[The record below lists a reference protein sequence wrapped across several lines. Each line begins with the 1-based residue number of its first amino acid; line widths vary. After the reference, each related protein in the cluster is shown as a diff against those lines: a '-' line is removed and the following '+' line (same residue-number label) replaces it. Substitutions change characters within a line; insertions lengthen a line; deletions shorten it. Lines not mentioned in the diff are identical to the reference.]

1 MTSRRWLCAFAVL
14 VLVLVPNYG
23 LAVAAAT
30 ARTDAPVRY
39 PVNPAPA
46 PEVPL
51 GGKPGVS
58 NDALA
63 IPTRDRCV
71 RWVKAHAQN

>member
-14 VLVLVPNYG
+14 VLVLAPNYG
-23 LAVAAAT
+23 LVIAAAT
-30 ARTDAPVRY
+30 ARTDAPVRS

-46 PEVPL
+46 PEVAL
-51 GGKPGVS
+51 GGKSGVS

-63 IPTRDRCV
+63 IPVRDRSA
-71 RWVKAHAQN
+71 RWVTAHDQD